1 MLLQTDKANFFKI
14 TIVFLGLFLSTRVVA
29 QKSKFLD
36 YQSQLLKIA
45 PQLVNGQTDEQKL
58 KAHKELLELW
68 DFVVDDPKSMKFAF
82 DSLSPYF
89 PILTSEDKKMRI
101 INWFV
106 PLSNSINQYHAIV
119 QYYDHKKNYQV
130 EYLKPIEGEVKTANT
145 LKLINSQWIGA
156 LYYQISSFKR
166 GKNTYYL
173 LLGWD
178 ANTERSNKKIID
190 VLHISK
196 SLTFGAP
203 IFRYKKQRLHRFILE
218 YKEDAIVSVKYHQK
232 EKMISF
238 PNLIPIK
245 DELEGLYDFYVPDGS
260 INAFELVNGT
270 FRYKE
275 DIMNPNKVDVPKIKK
290 IDKGLLPN

>member
-1 MLLQTDKANFFKI
+1 MSTH
-14 TIVFLGLFLSTRVVA
+14 GLA
-29 QKSKFLD
+29 QKSKFIE

-45 PQLVNGQTDEQKL
+45 PQIVNGQTDEEKL
-58 KAHKELLELW
+58 KAHNELLELW
-68 DFVVDDPKSMKFAF
+68 DFIVDDPKSMKFSF

-89 PILTSEDKKMRI
+89 PVLTSEDKKMRI
-101 INWFV
+101 INWFI

-119 QYYDHKKNYQV
+119 QYFDHKKNYQV
-130 EYLKPIEGEVKTANT
+130 EYLKPLEGEVKSANS
-145 LKLINSQWIGA
+145 LKLINREWIGA
-156 LYYQISSFKR
+156 LYYQMSEFKK
-166 GKNTYYL
+166 GNNTYYL

-178 ANTERSNKKIID
+178 GNTERSNKKIID

-196 SLTFGAP
+196 TLTFGAP

-218 YKEDAIVSVKYHQK
+218 YKEDAIVSVKYHDK
-232 EKMISF
+232 DKIISF

-245 DELEGLYDFYVPDGS
+245 DDLEGLFDFYVPDGS

-290 IDKGLLPN
+290 INKGLFPK